1 MLVLQVG
8 QVPFVAGL
16 PFLRVTA
23 VAPLISLFVLHLTQ
37 YPSVID

>member
-1 MLVLQVG
+1 
-8 QVPFVAGL
+8 
-16 PFLRVTA
+16 LRVTA